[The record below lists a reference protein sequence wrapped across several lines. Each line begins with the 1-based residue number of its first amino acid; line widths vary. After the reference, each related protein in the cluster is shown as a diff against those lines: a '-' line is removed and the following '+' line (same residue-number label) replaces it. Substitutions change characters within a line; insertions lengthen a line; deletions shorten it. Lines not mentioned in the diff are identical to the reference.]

1 MKKGFTLIELLAVI
15 LILGII
21 ALIAIPTVNKIL
33 NEARE
38 GAFRTSSDNIM
49 KSMEQACQTSLI
61 RGYNPVLSY
70 IFTDGKS
77 SSKLEVKGTM
87 PDDGYVF
94 LDNECSVTDYFLR
107 DKNYTYSNGE
117 DIRQDYMLKAPTEE
131 NTSIL
136 KTLYPSYYDNI
147 VTVNFINNIT
157 VPEGAIEV
165 KDPSVSGG
173 GKIKSWLIEDSGKY
187 NLYVGSGRKIYG
199 NYISSFLF
207 NDLTNMININLT
219 NFDTTFVSTLNSI
232 FMSCSSIKNI
242 DVSNWNT
249 SNVKDMKNVFRG
261 CNSLLSIDV
270 SNWDV
275 RKVSD
280 MFCLFYVCSEL
291 KELDLSNW
299 KVDNVT
305 SMAYIFS
312 DCYKLKTLNISNWD
326 INKLT
331 GTEGMLN
338 ANFVLNKV
346 IMNNSDYTSV
356 NKIIANIESKT
367 SEYIGTISITGVDNI
382 SKVDTTT
389 ANSKYWNII

>member
-1 MKKGFTLIELLAVI
+1 LFITKTKSCSLTKVCCIKNSVVI
-15 LILGII
+15 
-21 ALIAIPTVNKIL
+21 
-33 NEARE
+33 
-38 GAFRTSSDNIM
+38 
-49 KSMEQACQTSLI
+49 
-61 RGYNPVLSY
+61 
-70 IFTDGKS
+70 
-77 SSKLEVKGTM
+77 
-87 PDDGYVF
+87 
-94 LDNECSVTDYFLR
+94 
-107 DKNYTYSNGE
+107 
-117 DIRQDYMLKAPTEE
+117 
-131 NTSIL
+131 
-136 KTLYPSYYDNI
+136 
-147 VTVNFINNIT
+147 
-157 VPEGAIEV
+157 
-165 KDPSVSGG
+165 DPSVYGG

-187 NLYVGSGRKIYG
+187 NLYVGSERKIFG
-199 NYISSFLF
+199 NYNSSFLF
-207 NDLTNMININLT
+207 NNLTNMININLT
-219 NFDTTFVSTLNSI
+219 NFDTTFASTLNGI

-331 GTEGMLN
+331 STEGMLY
-338 ANFVLNKV
+338 ANSVLNKV
-346 IMNNSDYTSV
+346 IINNSDYTSV
-356 NKIIANIESKT
+356 NKIITNIESKR
-367 SEYIGTISITGVDNI
+367 SESIGTISITGVDNI
-382 SKVDTTT
+382 SKVA